1 MINQIVPNR
10 KRRIAKSATGV
21 GNRRRIRDVSK
32 MKKEMNQ
39 DQDWSVPKEGQDVK
53 EDP

>member
-1 MINQIVPNR
+1 MIPNR
-10 KRRIAKSATGV
+10 KRRIAKSATGG

-32 MKKEMNQ
+32 AKKEI
-39 DQDWSVPKEGQDVK
+39 DEEQDWSGPKEGQDVK